1 MLEQQEVYFKSDI
14 FNKYFNMIK
23 NERFNVRMTHPEE
36 ENRNNL
42 QGDQE
47 KKKEFIQGRENCLWS
62 GDRTQ
67 QINWLEMTFWA
78 NQKDILAIPKTLRT
92 AQQF

>member
-47 KKKEFIQGRENCLWS
+47 KKKNLYKGEKIVSEVETVPNKLTGW
-62 GDRTQ
+62 
-67 QINWLEMTFWA
+67 
-78 NQKDILAIPKTLRT
+78 K
-92 AQQF
+92 